1 MKQIKLITL
10 IIISLLIYNLS
21 YASPNNDLENKI
33 FKNLRCLICQGQSV
47 YDSQSD
53 FAESMKIVI
62 REKLGEGMSEDQI
75 YFYLKEKYGAWLL
88 YDPELNKNTFLL
100 WSIPLALFL
109 LGGAVILRK
118 FMVLK
123 KTQ

>member
-62 REKLGEGMSEDQI
+62 REKLAEGMSEDQI

>member
-88 YDPELNKNTFLL
+88 YDPELNKNTCLL
-100 WSIPLALFL
+100 YTSPSP
-109 LGGAVILRK
+109 RD
-118 FMVLK
+118 
-123 KTQ
+123 

>member
-1 MKQIKLITL
+1 MKQIKLITF

-21 YASPNNDLENKI
+21 HASSNNDLENKI

-109 LGGAVILRK
+109 LGGALILRK
-118 FMVLK
+118 FVVLK

>member
-21 YASPNNDLENKI
+21 HASPNNDLENKI

-62 REKLGEGMSEDQI
+62 REKLGEGMSEDEI
-75 YFYLKEKYGAWLL
+75 YFFLKDKYGDWVL
-88 YDPELNKNTFLL
+88 YEPDINRDTFLL
-100 WSIPLALFL
+100 WSIPIILFFF
-109 LGGAVILRK
+109 GGILIFRK
-118 FMVLK
+118 LEVFK
-123 KTQ
+123 KSQ

>member
-1 MKQIKLITL
+1 MKQIKLITF
-10 IIISLLIYNLS
+10 IIISLFIYNLS
-21 YASPNNDLENKI
+21 HASPNNDLENKI

-75 YFYLKEKYGAWLL
+75 YFYLK
-88 YDPELNKNTFLL
+88 
-100 WSIPLALFL
+100 
-109 LGGAVILRK
+109 
-118 FMVLK
+118 
-123 KTQ
+123 

>member
-10 IIISLLIYNLS
+10 IIISLLIHNLS
-21 YASPNNDLENKI
+21 HASPNNDLENKI

-109 LGGAVILRK
+109 LGGAVIIRK
-118 FMVLK
+118 FVVLK

>member
-1 MKQIKLITL
+1 MKQIKLINF

-21 YASPNNDLENKI
+21 HASSNNDLENKI

-109 LGGAVILRK
+109 LGGALILRK
-118 FMVLK
+118 FVVLK

>member
-1 MKQIKLITL
+1 MKQIKLITF

-21 YASPNNDLENKI
+21 HASPNNDLENKI

-62 REKLGEGMSEDQI
+62 REKLGEGMSEDEI
-75 YFYLKEKYGAWLL
+75 YFFLKDKYGDWVL
-88 YDPELNKNTFLL
+88 YEPDINRDTFLL
-100 WSIPLALFL
+100 WSIPIILFFF
-109 LGGAVILRK
+109 GGILIFRK
-118 FMVLK
+118 LEVFK
-123 KTQ
+123 KSQ

>member
-10 IIISLLIYNLS
+10 IIISLLIHNLS
-21 YASPNNDLENKI
+21 HASPNNDLENKI

-118 FMVLK
+118 FVVLK

>member
-109 LGGAVILRK
+109 LGGAIIIRK
-118 FMVLK
+118 LVVLK

>member
-1 MKQIKLITL
+1 MKQIKLITF

-21 YASPNNDLENKI
+21 HATSNNDLENKI

-109 LGGAVILRK
+109 LGGALILRK
-118 FMVLK
+118 FVVLK

>member
-21 YASPNNDLENKI
+21 HASPNNDLENKI

-109 LGGAVILRK
+109 LGGAIIIRK
-118 FMVLK
+118 FVVLK

>member
-10 IIISLLIYNLS
+10 IIISLLIHNLS
-21 YASPNNDLENKI
+21 HASSTNDLENKI

-109 LGGAVILRK
+109 LGGAIIIRK
-118 FMVLK
+118 FVVLK

>member
-10 IIISLLIYNLS
+10 IIISLLIHNLS
-21 YASPNNDLENKI
+21 HASPNNDLENKI

-109 LGGAVILRK
+109 LGGALILRK
-118 FMVLK
+118 FVVLK

>member
-1 MKQIKLITL
+1 
-10 IIISLLIYNLS
+10 
-21 YASPNNDLENKI
+21 
-33 FKNLRCLICQGQSV
+33 
-47 YDSQSD
+47 
-53 FAESMKIVI
+53 MKIVI